1 MSAPDMP
8 VSSAALL
15 GFVAVVSGVLVVD
28 VAARFFAWR
37 SQSRKLKHLEMTI
50 DELRLELRHVR
61 SELGTIRTGNYTSDN
76 SKLLN
81 HVLDEGPPIERHV
94 SFVPT
99 GASSPSSMSDYFDV
113 RDDWSPMSTEAG
125 PPGDLMPLL
134 ADHSEA
140 AAQAP
145 SSLRGSSSSVVI
157 QSYAKVDELHEQGEG
172 DAAYAILKK
181 AYDSEPGAKEDIELL
196 WRLARA
202 CHMRSSVLSQKN
214 PKRKELIVEGH
225 KYALD
230 ANKIDGNNF
239 NVVKWCAVT
248 TGALA
253 DHLGVKERIQQGY
266 AFKEFVDK
274 AISMQSEYSLYH
286 MRGRFSYSVANLS
299 WLERKAAAT
308 FFATPPTASIDDAL
322 KDFLEV
328 EKLRPNQWLE
338 NLLYVAKCYVIKN
351 DKANVVKYLKVAVS
365 LPVHDDADK
374 ETQEEAKQLLAKWNK

>member
-1 MSAPDMP
+1 M
-8 VSSAALL
+8 
-15 GFVAVVSGVLVVD
+15 VV
-28 VAARFFAWR
+28 
-37 SQSRKLKHLEMTI
+37 E
-50 DELRLELRHVR
+50 
-61 SELGTIRTGNYTSDN
+61 
-76 SKLLN
+76 
-81 HVLDEGPPIERHV
+81 
-94 SFVPT
+94 
-99 GASSPSSMSDYFDV
+99 
-113 RDDWSPMSTEAG
+113 
-125 PPGDLMPLL
+125 
-134 ADHSEA
+134 
-140 AAQAP
+140 
-145 SSLRGSSSSVVI
+145 
-157 QSYAKVDELHEQGEG
+157 YAKVDELHEQGEG

>member
-157 QSYAKVDELHEQGEG
+157 QSGNFDVFSVFVFFPEQVQHDAVSIRLIDPIRSPFSEETRGGHWRWEG
-172 DAAYAILKK
+172 TAGYVQPL
-181 AYDSEPGAKEDIELL
+181 S
-196 WRLARA
+196 RFARQ
-202 CHMRSSVLSQKN
+202 SVC
-214 PKRKELIVEGH
+214 V
-225 KYALD
+225 
-230 ANKIDGNNF
+230 F
-239 NVVKWCAVT
+239 
-248 TGALA
+248 
-253 DHLGVKERIQQGY
+253 
-266 AFKEFVDK
+266 
-274 AISMQSEYSLYH
+274 
-286 MRGRFSYSVANLS
+286 RFSLS
-299 WLERKAAAT
+299 T
-308 FFATPPTASIDDAL
+308 FWYCCVSPPPWPVPTDNQQTWPIQSIVITAFCDSIRGADRA
-322 KDFLEV
+322 FLQFMHISRHV
-328 EKLRPNQWLE
+328 P
-338 NLLYVAKCYVIKN
+338 
-351 DKANVVKYLKVAVS
+351 VS
-365 LPVHDDADK
+365 
-374 ETQEEAKQLLAKWNK
+374 